1 LRFSFLLL
9 AMSLTGA
16 VIAGPARAAVPP
28 PPDLQGDPDPLAPPE
43 DEPEPLPAPTVAARS
58 LEERI
63 KQCDTSLA
71 CMPGRWV
78 FQYHR
83 LTNFSLDAS
92 GLEHDQ
98 IDVGRQLIRLHPM
111 VNFGSTGLTLHG
123 EVDVIS
129 GRTFGDLNRIATDAL
144 LDPDDTLDAW
154 GSPDTADYRS
164 LYLEWR
170 SPAGVLRLGHQT
182 SRWGLGLIAN
192 DGNDEEH
199 DLFDYGRYGDIVERV
214 MFVTAPFGWKKDAWA
229 KKLLLIGGFDVV
241 FRDENADLVAG
252 DLALQGVVS
261 LLWRDVPEE
270 GSTRPW
276 SFTAGAYV
284 AIRDQEDD
292 DGDTLEARAY
302 DLHLRYEHFFA
313 GPVLWLAAGAEL
325 VFLEGRTNRAR
336 LEQAQDGLDLLALGV
351 AFQAQVMAFDLGL
364 EGRLDVGYA
373 SGDEDRNDG
382 TSRAFSFDPD
392 YHVGMIL
399 FSEVMS
405 RISARS
411 VENARN
417 PELLAEAPKG
427 LELLP
432 SDGAITN
439 AIYVSPTVRYMS
451 SVGLGVDLQ
460 GIFAW
465 SDAPLADAWQTAKNG
480 GFAAN
485 HLGATPDSSYLGTE
499 VDVGLRY
506 EHPIADRVWVKL
518 LVQGGFF
525 FPGGALDAPDGKP
538 SMDTVSKVRA
548 AVELGW

>member
-1 LRFSFLLL
+1 MSISAMAVTCL
-9 AMSLTGA
+9 ASA
-16 VIAGPARAAVPP
+16 DEPP
-28 PPDLQGDPDPLAPPE
+28 PPDPQGEPNPLAPP
-43 DEPEPLPAPTVAARS
+43 DAEPEPLPSPTVAAGS
-58 LEERI
+58 LQERI
-63 KQCDTSLA
+63 EQCKTSIA

-78 FQYHR
+78 FQYVR
-83 LTNFSLDAS
+83 NTNFTLDA
-92 GLEHDQ
+92 GGAEHDQ

-129 GRTFGDLNRIATDAL
+129 GRTFGELNRIAPDAL
-144 LDPDDTLDAW
+144 LDPDDSLDAW
-154 GSPDTADYRS
+154 GSPDAGEYRS

-170 SPAGVLRLGHQT
+170 SKAGVLRLGHQT

-192 DGNDEEH
+192 DGNDERH
-199 DLFDYGRYGDIVERV
+199 DLFDYGRFGDIVERV
-214 MFVTAPFGWKKDAWA
+214 MFVTAPFGWKSDAWA

-241 FRDENADLVAG
+241 FRDENADLIAG
-252 DLALQGVVS
+252 DLALQGVIS
-261 LLWRDVPEE
+261 LVWRDLPEE

-292 DGDTLEARAY
+292 DGDTLAARAY
-302 DLHLRYEHFFA
+302 DLYLRYEHFFA
-313 GPVLWLAAGAEL
+313 GPALKLEAGAEL
-325 VFLEGRTNRAR
+325 AFLEGRTNRAR

-351 AFQAQVMAFDLGL
+351 AVQAKVSAIDLGL
-364 EGRLDVGYA
+364 EGRLDIGYA

-382 TSRAFSFDPD
+382 TSRAFTFDPD

-405 RISARS
+405 RISARA

-417 PELLAEAPKG
+417 PELLAEPPKG

-439 AIYVSPTVRYMS
+439 AVYVSPTFSYTS
-451 SVGLGVDLQ
+451 PIGLGIDLQ
-460 GIFAW
+460 GVFAW
-465 SDAPLADAWQTAKNG
+465 SDAPVSDAWQTAKNG
-480 GFAAN
+480 GYAAN
-485 HLGATPDSSYLGTE
+485 HLGASPESSYLGTE

-506 EHPIADRVWVKL
+506 GQLIADRVWVTIL
-518 LVQGGFF
+518 IQGGFF
-525 FPGGALDAPDGKP
+525 FPGGALDAPDGAAG
-538 SMDTVSKVRA
+538 MDAVSKVRA